1 MEKGREK
8 IILTAVSG
16 EVLLFDVRKK
26 NHTFVVR

>member
-1 MEKGREK
+1 MEKRREK

-26 NHTFVVR
+26 IHTFA